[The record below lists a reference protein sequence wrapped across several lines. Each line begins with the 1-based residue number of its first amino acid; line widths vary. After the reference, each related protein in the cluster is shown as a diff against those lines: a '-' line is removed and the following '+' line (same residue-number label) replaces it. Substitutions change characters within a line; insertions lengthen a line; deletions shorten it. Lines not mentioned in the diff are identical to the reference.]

1 MIFQGEILSWS
12 LMGVKGLNNNPDSS
26 SFYDYSCPITHMLET
41 AQSTTTQGFK
51 LQNKTAL
58 WLCDVIQNTIIK
70 KILSTL

>member
-1 MIFQGEILSWS
+1 MIILTAV
-12 LMGVKGLNNNPDSS
+12 LFKTTLP
-26 SFYDYSCPITHMLET
+26 T

-70 KILSTL
+70 KLLSTL